1 MNPTVITLPVELLA
15 RVGVL
20 RNLTEHGKLALMDN
34 YYDLVQNQGERLASG
49 EQPTRLPLIWIALA
63 EAVGLTVSDDGRIV
77 DGPHG
82 DVAGL

>member
-1 MNPTVITLPVELLA
+1 MDTTVIFLPTELLA
-15 RVGVL
+15 RVGVWH
-20 RNLTEHGKLALMDN
+20 NLSDHGKLAVMDN
-34 YYDLVQNQGERLASG
+34 YYKLVQNQGERLAGG

-77 DGPHG
+77 DGPHT